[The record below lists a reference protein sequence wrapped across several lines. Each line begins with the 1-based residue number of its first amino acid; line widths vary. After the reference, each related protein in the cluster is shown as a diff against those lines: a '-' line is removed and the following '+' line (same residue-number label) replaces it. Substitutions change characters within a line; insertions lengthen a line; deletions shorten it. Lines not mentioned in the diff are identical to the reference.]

1 MQAKLEQ
8 SYVVD
13 CIIHFLGKTYNLK
26 GFIDTGNQC
35 IEPISGKPVHFL
47 SYKAIHEQLPEHLK
61 EALLL
66 WNEQN
71 PYELS
76 MFSSE
81 LKSKIRIVVLS
92 TVQKETS
99 KVLAFR
105 MEQLLIPSMNKQ
117 FNEHYI
123 VLTKNDGKFPQN
135 SKIILNVQT
144 L

>member
-8 SYVVD
+8 LYVVD
-13 CIIHFLGKTYNLK
+13 CILYFLGNTYNLK

-47 SYKAIHEQLPEHLK
+47 SYKAIQEQLAEQLK
-61 EALLL
+61 EGLQT

-76 MFSSE
+76 MFPSN
-81 LKSKIRIVVLS
+81 LQSKIRIVLLT

-105 MEQLLIPSMNKQ
+105 IDQLLIPATNKQ
-117 FNEHYI
+117 FNGHYI
-123 VLTKNDGKFPQN
+123 VFTKNDAKFPQ
-135 SKIILNVQT
+135 SSQIILNVQT